1 MTPHPLIENPINDY
15 DYKLKLKLN
24 FNSSFRTLHDS
35 KKHDHEKHFILNKWK
50 EVYSK
55 KCCLEDLSNE
65 VFYEVFE
72 YMDIYHVY
80 EEFFNLNT
88 RFQNLLVN
96 SNVPVHINI
105 STMSKSNFE
114 CAQSL
119 NNVADHLIILPKLH
133 SLTIN
138 NIGYIQNSTLYYIRI
153 LRLPKLKYCKIKFES
168 KDDVELLPKS
178 TDIFSPIE
186 CLVIN
191 HYFRLQS
198 LNNLLSYLQQ
208 LRHLSINYLNGFDLQ
223 HIEFYPI
230 VLKNLKYISLELDLV
245 PFDQLE
251 KFIKN
256 SFYYVEVLRLTIKAD
271 FTYLDA
277 KKWEQL
283 IVSYMPNLRV
293 FDINHE
299 GSEQINQLTY
309 HNLIN
314 QFNSSFYIEKKWCF
328 THQHYWQET
337 VKSGIFYSTNPY
349 RRKDYTFYWEFDEQ
363 VCSYIQEN
371 NLNSVKHLHICSN
384 AISDI
389 CINYFPNVT
398 ELTITNSF
406 QISVDPVSK
415 TLSRIVALKQIT
427 KLVVEPYDFYFEELI
442 DLLRC
447 TSNLYTLKYDLICFR
462 QNTATS
468 IQQKEEFLHLS
479 NINKVKRLDIRET
492 CTLKEIKMLVNLF
505 PQLQYLQ
512 TGMNKKEIKQILT
525 FLLSKTNMKTNQLF
539 FLCIKEIPKMYL
551 RELDMLIKFQ
561 NLCRDYFIKFI
572 NSDIYL
578 WW

>member
-1 MTPHPLIENPINDY
+1 MAFGRGHASFTIDILRLAKDSLPATVTEPSPVYPELLNTPHPLIENPINDY

-24 FNSSFRTLHDS
+24 FNSSFRTLHDP
-35 KKHDHEKHFILNKWK
+35 KKDDHEKNFILNKWK
-50 EVYSK
+50 EEWSILHRELKQASRININASK
-55 KCCLEDLSNE
+55 TKPNLIKKDIETKTKKKKTTFNIDLKGQMKR
-65 VFYEVFE
+65 FMK

-80 EEFFNLNT
+80 EGFFNLNT
-88 RFQNLLVN
+88 RFQNLLIH
-96 SNVPVHINI
+96 SNVPIHISI

-245 PFDQLE
+245 SFDQLE

-256 SFYYVEVLRLTIKAD
+256 FFYYVEVLRLTIKAD
-271 FTYLDA
+271 FTYFDA
-277 KKWEQL
+277 KK
-283 IVSYMPNLRV
+283 MGT
-293 FDINHE
+293 IN
-299 GSEQINQLTY
+299 
-309 HNLIN
+309 
-314 QFNSSFYIEKKWCF
+314 K
-328 THQHYWQET
+328 T

-447 TSNLYTLKYDLICFR
+447 TSNLYTLKYDLICFH

-492 CTLKEIKMLVNLF
+492 CTLEEIKMLVNLF

-512 TGMNKKEIKQILT
+512 TAHGKIFFEKPL
-525 FLLSKTNMKTNQLF
+525 KTAIF
-539 FLCIKEIPKMYL
+539 FIRPRFY
-551 RELDMLIKFQ
+551 
-561 NLCRDYFIKFI
+561 
-572 NSDIYL
+572 
-578 WW
+578 

>member
-1 MTPHPLIENPINDY
+1 MAFGRGHASFTIDILRLAKDSLPATVTEPSPVYPELLNTPHPLIENPINDY

-24 FNSSFRTLHDS
+24 FNSSFRTLHDP
-35 KKHDHEKHFILNKWK
+35 KKDDHEKNFILNKWK
-50 EVYSK
+50 EEWSILHRELK
-55 KCCLEDLSNE
+55 QAS
-65 VFYEVFE
+65 
-72 YMDIYHVY
+72 
-80 EEFFNLNT
+80 
-88 RFQNLLVN
+88 R
-96 SNVPVHINI
+96 INI
-105 STMSKSNFE
+105 NASKTKPNLIKKDIETKTKKKKTTFNIDLKGNRNWLESTGKNPKNFRPE
-114 CAQSL
+114 YCFHVPLISGVFRPVLFDLGGIVFSQPWLISTFLQLETLILDNISAQSL

-245 PFDQLE
+245 SFDQLE

-256 SFYYVEVLRLTIKAD
+256 FFYYVEVLRLTIKAD
-271 FTYLDA
+271 FTYFDA
-277 KKWEQL
+277 KK
-283 IVSYMPNLRV
+283 MGT
-293 FDINHE
+293 IN
-299 GSEQINQLTY
+299 
-309 HNLIN
+309 
-314 QFNSSFYIEKKWCF
+314 K
-328 THQHYWQET
+328 T

-389 CINYFPNVT
+389 CINYFSNVT

-447 TSNLYTLKYDLICFR
+447 TSNLYTLKYDLICFH

-492 CTLKEIKMLVNLF
+492 CTLEEIKML
-505 PQLQYLQ
+505 
-512 TGMNKKEIKQILT
+512 
-525 FLLSKTNMKTNQLF
+525 
-539 FLCIKEIPKMYL
+539 
-551 RELDMLIKFQ
+551 
-561 NLCRDYFIKFI
+561 
-572 NSDIYL
+572 
-578 WW
+578 